1 MKCAKVISVC
11 FIPKKKIDRTYL
23 LGEPVGFFGH
33 SQKSDSVK
41 DTINNL
47 EFLVNYENKYNPGV
61 ERDLIIVNNNID
73 NFEGN
78 TFLKKFLEKINNG
91 KIICLNRDNIGR
103 SFGAFSYAFSKFR
116 SKYDYYLFSEDD
128 ILIFGENYIVKGI
141 EIFNANKKRFFS
153 VYR

>member
-11 FIPKKKIDRTYL
+11 LIPKKKIDRTYL

-33 SQKSDSVK
+33 SQKSDNVK

-78 TFLKKFLEKINNG
+78 TFLKKFLKKINNG
-91 KIICLNRDNIGR
+91 KIICLNRDNIEEV
-103 SFGAFSYAFSKFR
+103 SEPSVMLSVNLDQNMIIIYFR
-116 SKYDYYLFSEDD
+116 KM
-128 ILIFGENYIVKGI
+128 IF
-141 EIFNANKKRFFS
+141 
-153 VYR
+153 

>member
-33 SQKSDSVK
+33 SQKSDSAK

-61 ERDLIIVNNNID
+61 ERDLIIVNNNVD
-73 NFEGN
+73 NFW
-78 TFLKKFLEKINNG
+78 KK
-91 KIICLNRDNIGR
+91 
-103 SFGAFSYAFSKFR
+103 
-116 SKYDYYLFSEDD
+116 
-128 ILIFGENYIVKGI
+128 
-141 EIFNANKKRFFS
+141 NK
-153 VYR
+153 